1 MKYLY
6 DFQQFQIIRFF
17 GDSNFGGKIRLSET
31 DKKIIFQKTSEFSR
45 KARSRQKADK
55 KKKIDTFESANA
67 LYEGQEFTCIAF
79 KSGIFS

>member
-31 DKKIIFQKTSEFSR
+31 DKKIIF
-45 KARSRQKADK
+45 
-55 KKKIDTFESANA
+55 
-67 LYEGQEFTCIAF
+67 
-79 KSGIFS
+79 